1 MLAGQ
6 VALAVASAGLVL
18 IADQATKAAAQRL
31 PPQGSAHAAAVSFK
45 VVRNPHGGIG
55 RLAVPRPVA
64 IASGLVVGMMA
75 LTAIAV
81 IGPLPEVTVVGFGVT
96 VGGTAGN
103 VADLLLRGYVVDFV
117 GIGRW
122 PVFNLL
128 KGIEAIGGMQT
139 LIAMDTCHCLM
150 VSEPERLAEILV
162 ERCRLYA

>member
-64 IASGLVVGMMA
+64 IASGLVVSMMA

-122 PVFNLL
+122 PVFNLADVAL
-128 KGIEAIGGMQT
+128 CVGVGLTVLG
-139 LIAMDTCHCLM
+139 LW
-150 VSEPERLAEILV
+150 
-162 ERCRLYA
+162 